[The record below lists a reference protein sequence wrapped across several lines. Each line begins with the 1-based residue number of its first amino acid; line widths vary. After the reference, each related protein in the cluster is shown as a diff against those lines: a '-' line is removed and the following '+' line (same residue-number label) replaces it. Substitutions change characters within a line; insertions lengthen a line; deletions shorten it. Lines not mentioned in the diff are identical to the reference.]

1 MDDKLLLL
9 LLALALAVSVVFI
22 ILISRLGSG
31 SAAAKARLNLPPG
44 PWTLPVI
51 GSIHHLVGSHSI
63 HRAMREL
70 AKKHG
75 PLMQVWIGEVP
86 AVVVS
91 SPEAAEEVLK
101 NQDIRFADRFV
112 SATIEMLTFGGNDL
126 AFARYGERWRVLKKL
141 CTQELLTAARVRSFR
156 RIREEEAARLVRDLA
171 ASAAAGEAVD
181 LGDRIAKLVNDIMVR
196 CCVGGRTRYRDEF
209 LDALRT
215 ALDQTTWLTFA
226 DIFPSSKLAQT
237 LGTAPRK
244 ALACRKRMERI
255 LEQIIQERMETMDNG
270 GDGVEATPPRSEC
283 FLDVLL
289 RFQKEGETPIP
300 ITSELIVVLLFDIV
314 SGGTETSTIIL
325 NWTMAELIRTPRVMA
340 KACAEVWQTFQEK
353 NMITED
359 DSLSGLKYL
368 KMVIKESL
376 RMHCPVPL
384 LGPRRCRETCKIMG
398 YDIPKDTTIFTN
410 VWAICRDPI
419 YWDDAEEFKPERF
432 ENNSIDY
439 KGSNF
444 EYLPFGS
451 GRRMCAGMNLG
462 MADVELPLAS
472 LLYHFDWKL
481 PDGMLLEN
489 IDMREAPGLFAGR
502 RTSLILCP
510 VTHIVPSDS

>member
-141 CTQELLTAARVRSFR
+141 CTQELLTAARV
-156 RIREEEAARLVRDLA
+156 
-171 ASAAAGEAVD
+171 
-181 LGDRIAKLVNDIMVR
+181 
-196 CCVGGRTRYRDEF
+196 RYRDEF